1 MTEED
6 EDSEDNEE
14 TEKESGQ
21 YQALGIQ
28 SELTFPQL
36 RHTWV
41 KGKPQLRKTVSKKY
55 TKRFW
60 SNIFH

>member
-1 MTEED
+1 MTEEN

-14 TEKESGQ
+14 TEKELGQ

-41 KGKPQLRKTVSKKY
+41 KWKLQLKKT
-55 TKRFW
+55 
-60 SNIFH
+60 NI